1 MDDFTKK
8 DKYSSIHSAI
18 KDVVSQNNDLY
29 QKAIEE
35 KYGIKQ
41 EEVTEDVEELDEAKG
56 STISF
61 RTDISKVRREA
72 PVKGLKSLENM
83 INKSLDKKFKAK
95 MGDYEVK
102 VTQGKGSTIADVK
115 IISDK
120 KLSKKDMESVED
132 HLSDE
137 AAIRM

>member
-29 QKAIEE
+29 QKALEE
-35 KYGIKQ
+35 KYGIKR
-41 EEVTEDVEELDEAKG
+41 EEVTEDVEELDEA
-56 STISF
+56 TISF

-83 INKSLDKKFKAK
+83 IDKALNKKFKAK
-95 MGDYEVK
+95 MGNYEVK
-102 VTQGKGSTIADVK
+102 ATQGKGSTIADVT
-115 IISDK
+115 ITADK
-120 KLSKKDMESVED
+120 KLSKKDMEAVKD

>member
-8 DKYSSIHSAI
+8 DKYSSVHSAI

-29 QKAIEE
+29 QKAMEE
-35 KYGIKQ
+35 KYGFKQ
-41 EEVTEDVEELDEAKG
+41 EEVIEEVEELDEA
-56 STISF
+56 TISF

-83 INKSLDKKFKAK
+83 IDKALNKKFKAK
-95 MGDYEVK
+95 MGNYEVK
-102 VTQGKGSTIADVK
+102 ATQGKGSTIADVT
-115 IISDK
+115 ITADK
-120 KLSKKDMESVED
+120 KLSKKDMEAVKD

>member
-29 QKAIEE
+29 QKALEE
-35 KYGIKQ
+35 KYGFKQ
-41 EEVTEDVEELDEAKG
+41 EEVTEDAEELNEA
-56 STISF
+56 TISF

-83 INKSLDKKFKAK
+83 IDKALNKKFKAK
-95 MGDYEVK
+95 MGNYEVK
-102 VTQGKGSTIADVK
+102 ATQGKGSTIADVT
-115 IISDK
+115 ITADK
-120 KLSKKDMESVED
+120 KLSKKDMEAVKD